1 MGFCLDPSDCYYKL
15 LGYQWV
21 ISMPSELLNI
31 TEVVVHSGYA
41 TARLALVVG

>member
-1 MGFCLDPSDCYYKL
+1 MGAIAITYGRK
-15 LGYQWV
+15 G
-21 ISMPSELLNI
+21 SELLNI